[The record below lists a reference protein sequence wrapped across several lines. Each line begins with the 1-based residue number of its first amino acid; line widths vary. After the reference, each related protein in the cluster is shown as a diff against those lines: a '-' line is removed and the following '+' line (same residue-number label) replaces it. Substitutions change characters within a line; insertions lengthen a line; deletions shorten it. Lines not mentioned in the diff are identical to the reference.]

1 MEKQFNMNIEDSALF
16 IYGEGGHRAQ
26 MNRLMKRIGGEI
38 NKNKISLSDYKIKE
52 EWSDKH
58 YVTREF
64 RNKYSTFT
72 SVLRFNQLHQIKVC
86 LQIHKTHRI
95 KVVVSTGPDVAL
107 IPAFYFKYIVGAKI
121 IHLETWSRFE
131 TKSFTGRIMSLIAD
145 EFYVQ
150 HKTLL
155 KQYKKAKFSGVL

>member
-1 MEKQFNMNIEDSALF
+1 MRKEGCALF

-26 MNRLMKRIGGEI
+26 MNRLMKRIGEDI
-38 NKNKISLSDYKIKE
+38 KKTKITLSDYKIKE
-52 EWSDKH
+52 NWSDKH
-58 YVTREF
+58 YITREF
-64 RNKYSTFT
+64 RNKYSSFI

-86 LQIHKTHRI
+86 MQIHKAHRI
-95 KVVVSTGPDVAL
+95 KVVVSTGPGVAL
-107 IPAFYFKYIVGAKI
+107 IPAFYFKYIAGAKI

-131 TKSFTGRIMSLIAD
+131 TKSFTGTIMSSIAD

-155 KQYKKAKFSGVL
+155 NQYKKAKFSGVL